1 MGFIEII
8 FMGTLGALFVLL
20 ALLIYHY
27 KRQLNKLESK
37 YDTMFE
43 IINSLVKEVYQVKSD
58 LGEVA
63 NLRIQSQHQQQQQQ
77 HNPHNGSFMFN
88 QLLSNMLPTIMD
100 EDYVSS
106 ESDYEQPEDSIK
118 QIFIHP
124 GFSEFDVS
132 SSAAPIDIASSNMVP
147 IDAAPIDIA
156 SSNIAPIDIASSN
169 IAPIDSAPIDI
180 SLGEDEPITLE
191 VSDLNE
197 DSVSSEPKVEKPVEA
212 PQIVIDN
219 IRPAFLDV
227 EVSDLEDDI
236 VSVMTNDRRKPYSKM
251 NVQELRQEAA
261 NQGITT
267 DVSKM
272 KKHDIASLL
281 RQHRKTKA

>member
-1 MGFIEII
+1 
-8 FMGTLGALFVLL
+8 MGTLGALFVLL

-27 KRQLNKLESK
+27 KRQLNKLETK

-63 NLRIQSQHQQQQQQ
+63 AMRIQSQHQQQQ
-77 HNPHNGSFMFN
+77 HNLPNGSFMFN

-132 SSAAPIDIASSNMVP
+132 SSAAPIDIASSNIAPIDIASSNMVP

-156 SSNIAPIDIASSN
+156 SSNM
-169 IAPIDSAPIDI
+169 APIDI
-180 SLGEDEPITLE
+180 SLGEAEPITLE

-197 DSVSSEPKVEKPVEA
+197 NSVSLEPKVEKPAEA

-236 VSVMTNDRRKPYSKM
+236 ISVMTSDRRKPYSKM
-251 NVQELRQEAA
+251 NVQELRQEVA

>member
-63 NLRIQSQHQQQQQQ
+63 AMRIQSQHQQQQ

-132 SSAAPIDIASSNMVP
+132 SSAAPIDIASSNIAPIDIASSNMVP

-156 SSNIAPIDIASSN
+156 SSNIAPIDIA
-169 IAPIDSAPIDI
+169 PIDI

-197 DSVSSEPKVEKPVEA
+197 NSVSLEPKVEKPAEA

-236 VSVMTNDRRKPYSKM
+236 ISVMTSDRRKPYSKM
-251 NVQELRQEAA
+251 NVQELRQEVA

>member
-27 KRQLNKLESK
+27 KRQLNKLETK

-63 NLRIQSQHQQQQQQ
+63 AMRIQSQQQ
-77 HNPHNGSFMFN
+77 HNLPNGSFMFN

-132 SSAAPIDIASSNMVP
+132 SSAAPIDS
-147 IDAAPIDIA
+147 APIDIA
-156 SSNIAPIDIASSN
+156 SSDAAHIDSAPIDI
-169 IAPIDSAPIDI
+169 APIDI
-180 SLGEDEPITLE
+180 SLGEAEPITLE
-191 VSDLNE
+191 VSDLIEN
-197 DSVSSEPKVEKPVEA
+197 SVSLEPKVEKPVEA

-236 VSVMTNDRRKPYSKM
+236 ISVMTNDRRKPYSKM
-251 NVQELRQEAA
+251 NVQELRQEVA

>member
-27 KRQLNKLESK
+27 KRQLNKLETK

-63 NLRIQSQHQQQQQQ
+63 AMRIQSQHQQQQ
-77 HNPHNGSFMFN
+77 HNLPNGSFMFN
-88 QLLSNMLPTIMD
+88 QLLSSMLPTIMD

-132 SSAAPIDIASSNMVP
+132 SSAAPIDSAP
-147 IDAAPIDIA
+147 IYSAPIDIA
-156 SSNIAPIDIASSN
+156 SSNM
-169 IAPIDSAPIDI
+169 APIDI

-197 DSVSSEPKVEKPVEA
+197 ASVSSEPKVEKPVEA

-251 NVQELRQEAA
+251 NVQELRQEVA

>member
-1 MGFIEII
+1 
-8 FMGTLGALFVLL
+8 MGTLGALFVLL

-63 NLRIQSQHQQQQQQ
+63 NMRIQSMYQQQQQNTSQ
-77 HNPHNGSFMFN
+77 ITEGGGSHKFTFN
-88 QLLSNMLPTIMD
+88 QLLSNMLPTVMD
-100 EDYVSS
+100 EDYSS
-106 ESDYEQPEDSIK
+106 SDTEYEQQDESNK
-118 QIFIHP
+118 QIFIHS
-124 GFSEFDVS
+124 GFSEFDIS
-132 SSAAPIDIASSNMVP
+132 SSAGPIN
-147 IDAAPIDIA
+147 
-156 SSNIAPIDIASSN
+156 
-169 IAPIDSAPIDI
+169 I
-180 SLGEDEPITLE
+180 SLGEEEPITLD
-191 VSDLNE
+191 VSDLNAGVE
-197 DSVSSEPKVEKPVEA
+197 QEGINQEESSDKPDESSDKPDEKPVEA

-236 VSVMTNDRRKPYSKM
+236 ISVMTSDRRKPYSKM
-251 NVQELRQEAA
+251 NIQELRQEAA

-272 KKHDIASLL
+272 KKHDIATLL
-281 RQHRKTKA
+281 RQNRKTKA

>member
-27 KRQLNKLESK
+27 KRQLNKLETK

-63 NLRIQSQHQQQQQQ
+63 AMRIQSQHQQQQQ

-88 QLLSNMLPTIMD
+88 QLLSSMLPTIMD

-132 SSAAPIDIASSNMVP
+132 SSAAPIDIASSN
-147 IDAAPIDIA
+147 
-156 SSNIAPIDIASSN
+156 IAPIDIASSN
-169 IAPIDSAPIDI
+169 IAPIDAAPIDIAPIDI